1 MECCFSAPRAV
12 QKVQTFKSFKTINGL
27 FDGLN
32 DLNVLNDLNP
42 GLARIIAF
50 FEVKFLVLETKLAAR
65 GGQL

>member
-1 MECCFSAPRAV
+1 MECCFSAPRAFK
-12 QKVQTFKSFKTINGL
+12 KVKSFKSFKTINGL

-32 DLNVLNDLNP
+32 DLNVLNP

>member
-1 MECCFSAPRAV
+1 
-12 QKVQTFKSFKTINGL
+12 L

-42 GLARIIAF
+42 GLARIFALF
-50 FEVKFLVLETKLAAR
+50 AVKFLVPETKLAAR